1 VSAAIRLFGY
11 CDWLDGWMDGCR
23 LATQMQFRFPQFVP
37 TPIAQLIPNASPEG
51 VSLMQVHT
59 VPPYC
64 HPILHYTWF
73 VVAAVIIRSYDLL
86 LS

>member
-1 VSAAIRLFGY
+1 MLRFDYTAIVIG
-11 CDWLDGWMDGCR
+11 WMDGWMDGCR

-59 VPPYC
+59 TVTQPS
-64 HPILHYTWF
+64 ITLG
-73 VVAAVIIRSYDLL
+73 S
-86 LS
+86 

>member
-1 VSAAIRLFGY
+1 
-11 CDWLDGWMDGCR
+11 MDVCR

-59 VPPYC
+59 VLPYC
-64 HPILHYTWF
+64 HCHPTLQYTWL
-73 VVAAVIIRSYDLL
+73 VVAAVVIRSCDLL

>member
-1 VSAAIRLFGY
+1 
-11 CDWLDGWMDGCR
+11 MDGCR

-59 VPPYC
+59 EPPYC
-64 HPILHYTWF
+64 HPTLHYTWL
-73 VVAAVIIRSYDLL
+73 VVAAVVIRSYDLL

>member
-1 VSAAIRLFGY
+1 
-11 CDWLDGWMDGCR
+11 MDVCR

-51 VSLMQVHT
+51 VSLMQVDS
-59 VPPYC
+59 VLPC
-64 HPILHYTWF
+64 HPTLQYSCL
-73 VVAAVIIRSYDLL
+73 VVAVVVIRPCDLL